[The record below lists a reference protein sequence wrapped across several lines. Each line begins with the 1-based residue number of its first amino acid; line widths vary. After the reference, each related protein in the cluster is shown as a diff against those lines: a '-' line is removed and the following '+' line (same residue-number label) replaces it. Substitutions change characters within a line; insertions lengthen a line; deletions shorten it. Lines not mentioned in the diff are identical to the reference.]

1 MGLTANPRRVVN
13 QPDQTTSFCLIIPR
27 FVGEQSC
34 QTLGQIIIKLS
45 AFKFWSSRSPSLYY
59 IWSAKISPPFERW
72 EFDQKLLFTLSKHA
86 AGQELTTTTS
96 CDSGLIVD
104 AHIWYLFILFP
115 VVMPS
120 GAPTPYAVENRCV
133 MMCWE
138 TSHSPIALKC
148 DVFTSACFEKIL
160 GPWLYVPLEHPEI
173 VGSFSI
179 FLIFGRRVRAP
190 VSCLWG
196 PEAERSRILPL
207 ICSCFWGLEGVRTR
221 NKSHVMSEGFKW
233 HCLTLSL
240 CPASKELV
248 HKVESNLAM
257 KGIKTQKWCISSVRA
272 NKVAGE
278 ELHPSYEQPDSF
290 ASQTGTTLWAS
301 TCEAVAVMTIIRAHA
316 FFLLDWRWSKSKVM
330 PNRNHKPCWSG
341 KSLYFIGRTNQQIGA
356 VF

>member
-160 GPWLYVPLEHPEI
+160 GPWWYVPLEHPEI

-190 VSCLWG
+190 VSCLS
-196 PEAERSRILPL
+196 EAWSREVSNFAFDLQLLLGSRRGQNQKQI
-207 ICSCFWGLEGVRTR
+207 SCDVRRVQMTLHH
-221 NKSHVMSEGFKW
+221 SEFMSSFQR
-233 HCLTLSL
+233 
-240 CPASKELV
+240 AS
-248 HKVESNLAM
+248 S
-257 KGIKTQKWCISSVRA
+257 
-272 NKVAGE
+272 
-278 ELHPSYEQPDSF
+278 
-290 ASQTGTTLWAS
+290 
-301 TCEAVAVMTIIRAHA
+301 
-316 FFLLDWRWSKSKVM
+316 
-330 PNRNHKPCWSG
+330 
-341 KSLYFIGRTNQQIGA
+341 
-356 VF
+356 